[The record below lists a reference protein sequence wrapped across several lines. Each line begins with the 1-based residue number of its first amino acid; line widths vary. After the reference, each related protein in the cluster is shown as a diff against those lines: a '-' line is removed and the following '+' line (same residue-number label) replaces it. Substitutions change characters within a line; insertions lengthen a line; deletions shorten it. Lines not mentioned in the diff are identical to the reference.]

1 MKFLDANGLA
11 LFTKRI
17 FSKFV
22 SNITGADNKITIT
35 KGDGTTNEIN
45 LNEVVKTDV
54 IGEDPPDDDNSN
66 KIPSTRWVQKFVA
79 TMVFKLISKLAGT
92 EETGVSSS
100 GSFLGVNWLIAQNGY
115 ICFGKLFGGLIL
127 QWGKYDINV
136 TKDYTYANINL
147 PLTCN
152 LNEPLFI
159 VPSIMCNHENNT
171 KDFNIQCS
179 GYSTN
184 TISFVIR
191 CLSTTLDN
199 FAFKWCIISK

>member
-115 ICFGKLFGGLIL
+115 ICLGKLFGGLIL
-127 QWGKYDINV
+127 QWGYFKLEDNQ
-136 TKDYTYANINL
+136 KDVENIISL
-147 PLTCN
+147 PLT
-152 LNEPLFI
+152 
-159 VPSIMCNHENNT
+159 VKNNYLT
-171 KDFNIQCS
+171 WVNKHGTLIYTNMFYTVAPDKTNFRF
-179 GYSTN
+179 YTN
-184 TISFVIR
+184 TVGGYMWGSIGFI
-191 CLSTTLDN
+191 
-199 FAFKWCIISK
+199 

>member
-1 MKFLDANGLA
+1 MFIAYVHIG
-11 LFTKRI
+11 FHQ
-17 FSKFV
+17 V
-22 SNITGADNKITIT
+22 NK
-35 KGDGTTNEIN
+35 
-45 LNEVVKTDV
+45 
-54 IGEDPPDDDNSN
+54 
-66 KIPSTRWVQKFVA
+66 
-79 TMVFKLISKLAGT
+79 
-92 EETGVSSS
+92 
-100 GSFLGVNWLIAQNGY
+100 
-115 ICFGKLFGGLIL
+115 

>member
-1 MKFLDANGLA
+1 MQRFIVYVYFIKFIGI
-11 LFTKRI
+11 TH
-17 FSKFV
+17 FV
-22 SNITGADNKITIT
+22 YSGI
-35 KGDGTTNEIN
+35 
-45 LNEVVKTDV
+45 LLLY
-54 IGEDPPDDDNSN
+54 
-66 KIPSTRWVQKFVA
+66 
-79 TMVFKLISKLAGT
+79 LIKQHIHQP
-92 EETGVSSS
+92 
-100 GSFLGVNWLIAQNGY
+100 FIR
-115 ICFGKLFGGLIL
+115 

-199 FAFKWCIISK
+199 FTFKWCIISK

>member
-11 LFTKRI
+11 LFTKKI

-66 KIPSTRWVQKFVA
+66 KIASTRWVQKFVT

-115 ICFGKLFGGLIL
+115 ICLGKLFGGLIL
-127 QWGKYDINV
+127 QWGLLILK
-136 TKDYTYANINL
+136 KDHTQ
-147 PLTCN
+147 
-152 LNEPLFI
+152 EPD
-159 VPSIMCNHENNT
+159 SN
-171 KDFNIQCS
+171 
-179 GYSTN
+179 
-184 TISFVIR
+184 FVQE
-191 CLSTTLDN
+191 TLDLP
-199 FAFKWCIISK
+199 ISLKIAACGMSTSNVLINTYCYIHSTLPTLTIGRNPYNTDTKHYYLIVGK

>member
-11 LFTKRI
+11 LFTKKI

-127 QWGKYDINV
+127 QWGSCYIQKGNNKVEATMPISWGKWGLICF
-136 TKDYTYANINL
+136 TGLMTQG
-147 PLTCN
+147 
-152 LNEPLFI
+152 LFI
-159 VPSIMCNHENNT
+159 PIKWDDQAINRNSSKAIFRAENNV
-171 KDFNIQCS
+171 S
-179 GYSTN
+179 
-184 TISFVIR
+184 
-191 CLSTTLDN
+191 LTTWVSYLYIG
-199 FAFKWCIISK
+199 F

>member
-127 QWGKYDINV
+127 QWGLLILK
-136 TKDYTYANINL
+136 KDHTQEPDSNYVQESLNL
-147 PLTCN
+147 PISLKIVVCGISTCN
-152 LNEPLFI
+152 VLINTYCYIHATLPTLTIGRNPYNADTKHYYLI
-159 VPSIMCNHENNT
+159 VG
-171 KDFNIQCS
+171 K
-179 GYSTN
+179 
-184 TISFVIR
+184 
-191 CLSTTLDN
+191 
-199 FAFKWCIISK
+199 

>member
-1 MKFLDANGLA
+1 MNTDKVDIKAGMVIDGEETLIKHYN
-11 LFTKRI
+11 I
-17 FSKFV
+17 F
-22 SNITGADNKITIT
+22 IQ
-35 KGDGTTNEIN
+35 
-45 LNEVVKTDV
+45 LQVVK
-54 IGEDPPDDDNSN
+54 
-66 KIPSTRWVQKFVA
+66 
-79 TMVFKLISKLAGT
+79 
-92 EETGVSSS
+92 
-100 GSFLGVNWLIAQNGY
+100 
-115 ICFGKLFGGLIL
+115 

-184 TISFVIR
+184 AISFVIR

>member
-115 ICFGKLFGGLIL
+115 ICLGKLFGDAIIQWGLLIL
-127 QWGKYDINV
+127 K
-136 TKDYTYANINL
+136 KDHTQEPDSNYVQESLNL
-147 PLTCN
+147 PISLKIVVCGISTCN
-152 LNEPLFI
+152 VLINTYCYIHATLPTLTIGRNPYNADTKHYYLI
-159 VPSIMCNHENNT
+159 VG
-171 KDFNIQCS
+171 K
-179 GYSTN
+179 
-184 TISFVIR
+184 
-191 CLSTTLDN
+191 
-199 FAFKWCIISK
+199 